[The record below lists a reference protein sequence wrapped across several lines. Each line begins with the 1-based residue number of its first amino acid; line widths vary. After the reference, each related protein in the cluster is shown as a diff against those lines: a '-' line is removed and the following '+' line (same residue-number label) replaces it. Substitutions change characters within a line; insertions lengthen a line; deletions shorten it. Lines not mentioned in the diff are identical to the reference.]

1 MKEHL
6 RKWELIMSRSNF
18 HEIALKKWEFML
30 FGSNMFA
37 KQHLRSLELIMF
49 GSSFAGNIDET
60 VFLYYT

>member
-1 MKEHL
+1 
-6 RKWELIMSRSNF
+6 MSRSNF